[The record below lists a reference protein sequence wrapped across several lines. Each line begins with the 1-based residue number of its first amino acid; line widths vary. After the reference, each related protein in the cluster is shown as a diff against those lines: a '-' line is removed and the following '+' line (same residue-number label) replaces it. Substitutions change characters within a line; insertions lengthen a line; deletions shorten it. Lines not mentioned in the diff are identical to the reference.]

1 MTTIEEGSVDGQ
13 SLHLTTKDVARMS
26 FANDVEVTKVKVGFV
41 EPCFVLSTF
50 WDLNFLDL

>member
-41 EPCFVLSTF
+41 EPFFVK
-50 WDLNFLDL
+50 